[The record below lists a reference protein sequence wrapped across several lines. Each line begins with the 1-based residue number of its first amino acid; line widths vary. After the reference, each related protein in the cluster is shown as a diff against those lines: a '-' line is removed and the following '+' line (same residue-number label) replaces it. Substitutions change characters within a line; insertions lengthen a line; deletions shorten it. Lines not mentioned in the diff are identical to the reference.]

1 MLKIKINHNVLS
13 EYLCVFSLCS
23 LVAIDGSFVCLF
35 GFSSEKKIKQWLYEF
50 FLFYFE
56 IETAIRANKKFLN
69 EIKSQK
75 IILILKFFY
84 SSRKRFL
91 FKLLLTVLKTW
102 NWIKNNKKKKNLLFR
117 KTLISFFIYLMFQS
131 LV

>member
-91 FKLLLTVLKTW
+91 FKLLLTVLKT
-102 NWIKNNKKKKNLLFR
+102 
-117 KTLISFFIYLMFQS
+117 
-131 LV
+131 